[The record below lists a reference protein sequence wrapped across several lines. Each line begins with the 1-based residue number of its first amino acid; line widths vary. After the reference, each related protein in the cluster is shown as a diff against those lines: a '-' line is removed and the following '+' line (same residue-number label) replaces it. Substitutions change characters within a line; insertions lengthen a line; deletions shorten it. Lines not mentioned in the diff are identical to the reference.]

1 MEMGMQLMDRTIRV
15 GVIGGSANNQ
25 WASSTHI
32 PALQQLQ
39 KFKIMAIGT
48 TRMESAEKS
57 ASLYGASHA
66 FADSNKLSQ
75 HPDVDMVIVSVKVP
89 SHYDA
94 VIAALNAGKHV
105 YCEWPLG
112 LNTSQAMEM
121 NRLALEKKVH
131 TAVGLQA
138 RQSPEVNFVK
148 DLIAKG
154 YIGKILSCHLKVFT
168 TAKGGTT
175 NEVSKY
181 LLQQSNGA
189 NLLTINAGHALD
201 AMCYMLGDFKELSA
215 TIANQIQQAKVLET
229 DEMIEKTTADQIL
242 INGTLNNG
250 ATASIHVQG
259 GVTFRTGV
267 SFEIYGTEGVIVL
280 SNGSA
285 HGQLQWGDL
294 KVEGMNLSNGGD
306 SSSLDVLSIPEQY
319 RWVSD
324 TIPSG
329 PILNVAQAIEKF
341 GKDILEGTNYVP
353 NFNDAVKLHVLLDL
367 IQKSADTGERQV
379 L

>member
-1 MEMGMQLMDRTIRV
+1 MDRTIHV
-15 GVIGGSANNQ
+15 GIIGGSANNQ

-66 FADSNKLSQ
+66 FADSNELSQ

-89 SHYDA
+89 GHYDA
-94 VIAALNAGKHV
+94 VIAALNAGKSI

-112 LNTSQAMEM
+112 LNTTQAIEM

-138 RQSPEVNFVK
+138 RQSPEVNFAK
-148 DLIAKG
+148 DLVAKG
-154 YIGKILSCHLKVFT
+154 YIGKILSCHLKVST

-189 NLLTINAGHALD
+189 NLLTINAGHAID

-215 TIANQIQQAKVLET
+215 TIANQIKQAKVLET
-229 DEMIEKTTADQIL
+229 GEMIEKTTADQIL
-242 INGTLNNG
+242 INGTLKNG

-280 SNGSA
+280 SNESA
-285 HGQLQWGDL
+285 HGQFQWGDL
-294 KVEGMNLSNGGD
+294 KVEGMNLSN
-306 SSSLDVLSIPEQY
+306 SLDVLSIPEQY

-329 PILNVAQAIEKF
+329 PILNVAQALEKF

-353 NFNDAVKLHVLLDL
+353 NFDDAVKLHVLLDL
-367 IQKSADTGERQV
+367 IQKAADTGERQV